1 MKICAELFVN
11 DLKAKGLQFDVDD
24 RDDVTIVSFP
34 YDGKV
39 ARLVFSSDDGSYLSL
54 YMVYENIPEEKFI
67 EAIVACN
74 ELNTQ
79 YKWATF
85 YVDKDRDLMVH
96 DDAILSV
103 SSAAEEA
110 FEIMLR
116 ILNIAKE
123 AKPILMKA
131 IYA

>member
-11 DLKAKGLQFDVDD
+11 NLKSKDLHFDVDEH
-24 RDDVTIVSFP
+24 DDVTVVSFP

-39 ARLVFSSDDGSYLSL
+39 ARLVFNGDDGSYLSL
-54 YMVYENIPEEKFI
+54 YMVYENIPEEKFV

-103 SSAAEEA
+103 SNAAEEA

>member
-11 DLKAKGLQFDVDD
+11 NLKSKDLHFDVDE

-39 ARLVFSSDDGSYLSL
+39 ARLVFNGDDGSYLSL
-54 YMVYENIPEEKFI
+54 YMVYENIPEEKFV

-103 SSAAEEA
+103 SNAAEEA